1 MMLIPNNFKKI
12 SLTPIA
18 IVYDIL
24 KFTKNDHWLW
34 LLKIY
39 REVGDWKNS
48 EMFETAPRR
57 QIEIS

>member
-39 REVGDWKNS
+39 RELGDWENS
-48 EMFETAPRR
+48 EMSKTAP
-57 QIEIS
+57 